1 MIFIQLLESRLT
13 FLSTLVEGAIDF
25 LADRID
31 SWVKGISSHLL
42 LFDLVTLTDMLLH
55 FLCKFSTHGLDDTL
69 LTYLLHNL
77 HAHIIDFGNADW
89 RLLVQAWAF
98 FLLRS

>member
-25 LADRID
+25 LADGVDR
-31 SWVKGISSHLL
+31 WVKRISSHLL
-42 LFDLVTLTDMLLH
+42 FFDLVTLTDMLLH

-69 LTYLLHNL
+69 LTYLLHDL
-77 HAHIIDFGNADW
+77 HAHIIDFGNANW
-89 RLLVQAWAF
+89 RLFVQAWTF
-98 FLLRS
+98 FLFRS